1 MECLKRYHLYL
12 LDLDGLLVNTEQLHY
27 EAYLQMCA
35 ARGFHLELTF
45 GEYCEIAHR
54 SAVGIAQRIYE
65 QFPKLHAQEP
75 DWSVLYAEK
84 KAAYVRLLRTRPM
97 TMMPGASELL
107 YALAE
112 ASVKRCVVTHSAAD
126 LAESLRAYHPA
137 LQTVPYWL
145 TRESYKNPKPDP
157 ECYQKAIALFA
168 EPSDKVIGFE
178 DSPRGLQALS
188 GTRADRVLVNSSE
201 SPCLPVGGL
210 QGALHFSSL
219 QHYLDSQK
227 QLEIL

>member
-1 MECLKRYHLYL
+1 MDRLKKYHLYL

-35 ARGFHLELTF
+35 ERGFHLELTF
-45 GEYCEIAHR
+45 AEYCEIAHR

-65 QFPKLHAQEP
+65 QLPALHEQES

-84 KAAYVRLLRTRPM
+84 KAAYVKLLHTRPIM
-97 TMMPGASELL
+97 LMPGASELL
-107 YALAE
+107 YALAG
-112 ASVKRCVVTHSAAD
+112 AGVKRCVVTHSAAD
-126 LAESLRAYHPA
+126 LAQSLRSYHPA

-157 ECYQKAIALFA
+157 ECYRKAIALFA
-168 EPSDKVIGFE
+168 EPDERVIGFE
-178 DSPRGLQALS
+178 DSPRGLEALR
-188 GTRADRVLVNSSE
+188 GTRADRVLISSIE
-201 SPCLPVGGL
+201 SPCLPVNGL

-219 QHYLDSQK
+219 QAYLENEEEK
-227 QLEIL
+227 